1 MNIRLGI
8 FSMVAILL
16 SACGNNVTG
25 QKEHDITLSNAIDS
39 VSYGIGTQVGPD
51 LQRNLKA
58 SGLDSLNKEAM
69 FAGMRDAMDSVER
82 IPADTL
88 RAIVQDFMKGAHE
101 RMMAKQ
107 QAENEANLAK
117 GKAFMAENGKK
128 PGVVTTAS
136 GLEYE
141 IVTMGKGAKPSD
153 NDTVR
158 VNYKGTLTDGKQFES
173 TYDNGRPAEIPLDIV
188 VPGWK
193 EALELMPVGSHWKI
207 YIPSELGWGER
218 GAGADIPPNSVVI
231 FDLELL
237 DIVNRK

>member
-1 MNIRLGI
+1 
-8 FSMVAILL
+8 
-16 SACGNNVTG
+16 
-25 QKEHDITLSNAIDS
+25 
-39 VSYGIGTQVGPD
+39 
-51 LQRNLKA
+51 
-58 SGLDSLNKEAM
+58 
-69 FAGMRDAMDSVER
+69 
-82 IPADTL
+82 
-88 RAIVQDFMKGAHE
+88 
-101 RMMAKQ
+101 
-107 QAENEANLAK
+107 
-117 GKAFMAENGKK
+117 
-128 PGVVTTAS
+128 
-136 GLEYE
+136 
-141 IVTMGKGAKPSD
+141 
-153 NDTVR
+153 